1 LASFVPP
8 TGLNFRAVAEKPQ
21 PEFFMDYDFAQNSSA
36 TIPPNWKANL
46 TEFHRRAFF

>member
-21 PEFFMDYDFAQNSSA
+21 PEFFMDYDFAQQLQRHHSTKLESKPDG
-36 TIPPNWKANL
+36 ISP
-46 TEFHRRAFF
+46 